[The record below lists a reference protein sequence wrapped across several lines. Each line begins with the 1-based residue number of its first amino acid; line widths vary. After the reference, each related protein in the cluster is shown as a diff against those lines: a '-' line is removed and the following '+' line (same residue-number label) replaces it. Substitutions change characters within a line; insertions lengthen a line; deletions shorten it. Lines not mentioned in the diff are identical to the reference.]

1 MSEVNTVKIMMDFLA
16 GPLWTYRYNS
26 ESKKF
31 VTDNPLID
39 NDTELQ
45 KINNEIQDLYSS
57 YYYFDYNG
65 QACYFDEKQ
74 ERADKNKMLSLL
86 NKLNNRLNEINDG
99 SFIVDDRE
107 TERVRTL

>member
-1 MSEVNTVKIMMDFLA
+1 MKTIKILLDFLA
-16 GPLWTYRYNS
+16 GPIWKPYYNS
-26 ESKKF
+26 KTNKDSTG
-31 VTDNPLID
+31 VDVVD
-39 NDTELQ
+39 NDEEIAKL
-45 KINNEIQDLYSS
+45 NDEIQDLYSS

-74 ERADKNKMLSLL
+74 ERTDKDKMLSLL

-107 TERVRTL
+107 TERVRAL

>member
-1 MSEVNTVKIMMDFLA
+1 MKTIKILLDFLA
-16 GPLWTYRYNS
+16 GPIWKPYYNS
-26 ESKKF
+26 KTNKDSTG
-31 VTDNPLID
+31 VDVVD
-39 NDTELQ
+39 NDEEIAKL
-45 KINNEIQDLYSS
+45 NDEIQDLYSS

-74 ERADKNKMLSLL
+74 ERADKDKMLSLL

-107 TERVRTL
+107 TERVRAL